1 MPKKAKAADCGH
13 MDKSGKK
20 EAPKFPFQFKKGEK
34 PAAKSAKK
42 K

>member
-1 MPKKAKAADCGH
+1 MPKKAPKADCGS
-13 MDKSGKK
+13 MKK
-20 EAPKFPFQFKKGEK
+20 GDMKAAPKFPFQFKKGEK